1 MKRLLALLVALGV
14 LVMAAPG
21 VDLARADDEKKEKK
35 DDKKDDKKADEK
47 KEGKKDEKAKTEEK
61 LSPAQK
67 EELKK
72 LSGTFTVATYERDG
86 KKATPEEMKKMKVI
100 QKGAEW
106 SFHLGEEVTTG
117 KDTPYPD
124 KNPKEI
130 DSVYTN
136 GPDRDKVVK
145 GLYKID
151 NDTITYAWA
160 EPGKDRPKE
169 LKADA
174 ATTLMVLKRV
184 SEKTEEKKADEKKDE
199 KKEEKKDSK

>member
-14 LVMAAPG
+14 LVLAAPG
-21 VDLARADDEKKEKK
+21 VDLARADDEKKEEKKK
-35 DDKKDDKKADEK
+35 DDKKDEKKADEK
-47 KEGKKDEKAKTEEK
+47 KADEKKATKKEE
-61 LSPAQK
+61 LSSAQK
-67 EELKK
+67 EELKR
-72 LSGTFTVATYERDG
+72 LSGTFTVATYEREG
-86 KKATPEEMKKMKVI
+86 KKATPDELKKMKVI

-106 SFHLGEEVTTG
+106 SFHLGDEVTTG
-117 KDTPYPD
+117 KDTPHPD
-124 KNPKEI
+124 KDPKEI

-136 GPDRDKVVK
+136 GPDRDKTVK

-174 ATTLMVLKRV
+174 NTTLMVLKRV
-184 SEKTEEKKADEKKDE
+184 SEKTEEKKEG